1 MLESLANLSNILGFA
16 QNTAYIILYEWSY
29 FNYLYL
35 SIIFYV
41 FSYVTLH
48 RMVFVSILTTSRYII
63 LLLFTFLLPV
73 WDSQS
78 LFDKI
83 SWDFVRFSKLWV
95 NGLYTVVLLRVRSH
109 ERRNELKLVWDSISV
124 ENLTLAFSQ
133 LFTCV
138 HMNWGEMKLKTV

>member
-83 SWDFVRFSKLWV
+83 SWDFVRFSKL
-95 NGLYTVVLLRVRSH
+95 
-109 ERRNELKLVWDSISV
+109 
-124 ENLTLAFSQ
+124 
-133 LFTCV
+133 
-138 HMNWGEMKLKTV
+138 